1 MTYQEPQT
9 HSLYR
14 LLDKNDEPLDEAEW
28 PNDGEAV
35 LWAERHRSA
44 TRGPTFRRIERRDG
58 DHWVFVSEAGVTL
71 ADRESEDL

>member
-1 MTYQEPQT
+1 MTEQAPQT

-14 LLDKNDEPLDEAEW
+14 LLDKHDEPMDQAEW

-35 LWAERHRSA
+35 RWAEKHRTEHA
-44 TRGPTFRRIERRDG
+44 GPSFRRIERQDG
-58 DHWVFVSEAGVTL
+58 DQWVFVSEAGIAA